1 VNQYSSPAGAN
12 APAAA
17 GWVVLIID
25 DVPDNLLVLTTAL
38 KYHGA
43 EVHTATSGEEGL
55 ALLKSLRPTV
65 LLLDIQMPRMNGWD
79 MLRAVRAIPDHAQ
92 LPVIA
97 VTAYAMDGDRERI
110 LAAGFDGY
118 IAKPFNVL
126 VIIQEIQRYLNRT
139 HKPTYSSRVDPR

>member
-1 VNQYSSPAGAN
+1 
-12 APAAA
+12 
-17 GWVVLIID
+17 
-25 DVPDNLLVLTTAL
+25 
-38 KYHGA
+38 
-43 EVHTATSGEEGL
+43 VHTAMSGEEGL
-55 ALLKSLRPTV
+55 ALLKSVRPTV

-79 MLRAVRAIPDHAQ
+79 MLKAVRAVPDHAQ

-118 IAKPFNVL
+118 IAKPFNVM

-139 HKPTYSSRVDPR
+139 HKPTYSPGVEPR